1 MIFGVGGELKLNIH
15 QPDQPGDFPRMTGR
29 NSHNVGAGQITEA
42 AAGFPGY
49 TGTIPKS
56 AATMAKVEWI
66 YTPPRCGP

>member
-1 MIFGVGGELKLNIH
+1 MIFGVGGESNFHIH
-15 QPDQPGDFPRMTGR
+15 QPHQPGDFPRMTGR

-56 AATMAKVEWI
+56 AATMAKVGWI